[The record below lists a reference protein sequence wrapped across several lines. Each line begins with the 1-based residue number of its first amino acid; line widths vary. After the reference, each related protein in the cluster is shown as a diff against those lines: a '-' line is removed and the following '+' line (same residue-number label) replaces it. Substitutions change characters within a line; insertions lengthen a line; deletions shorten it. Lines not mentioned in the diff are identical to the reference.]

1 MLRFNHTIEN
11 KKLYL
16 LRENFL
22 YAIVYK
28 AQSNTQGSFLYIRE
42 PEQSGKRIKL
52 NKQTIQVSL
61 TNQPTPTL

>member
-42 PEQSGKRIKL
+42 PEQSGKGIKL
-52 NKQTIQVSL
+52 N
-61 TNQPTPTL
+61 